1 MVKKK
6 GRYPV
11 LLLAAGILCTGL
23 LIHTYP
29 PGLGRRSSGSSQG
42 AGGEEKEAEGPVRG
56 TGTANDGLQLLA
68 FYGDGS
74 FQVYTYES
82 Q

>member
-29 PGLGRRSSGSSQG
+29 PGW
-42 AGGEEKEAEGPVRG
+42 GGVVRAAVREEKEAEGTVRG